1 VDTNNPYLV
10 IEQEERRKK
19 QRAEATKKL
28 DAQKQEQEAQDAV
41 VYDKENSIEMA
52 LTKCIDQTLMVKM
65 EEFATQNEIEI
76 KVDEAK
82 SAE

>member
-28 DAQKQEQEAQDAV
+28 EAQKQEQEAQDAV

-52 LTKCIDQTLMVKM
+52 LTKCID
-65 EEFATQNEIEI
+65 
-76 KVDEAK
+76 
-82 SAE
+82 